1 MHAMHRFTLINE
13 GSLNKAEQIARTI
26 AIDIDKGLL
35 KKDFRL
41 PSINEFSEQYR
52 VARDTIERAYRILK
66 REGYITSVNSKGYFV
81 IGRKEKRIRVL
92 LIFNKLSSYKKIV
105 YDAIV
110 ETLGVKAKVDLHI
123 HHYDPKSLEEII
135 EGNMGKYHYYVV
147 MPHFFHSSGKNE
159 YIRVLKKIP
168 DNQLVLLDKNVPEL
182 LNRPMA
188 VYQDF
193 KTDIYH
199 ALSSAKDLLEKY
211 THIAIIFPSLS
222 NHPKEI
228 VEGTRQFCR
237 ENKKKLSILPG
248 VDDDM
253 PKKAWAYIVISEAD
267 LAHLIKRAK
276 TAGLR
281 PGRDTGIIS
290 FNETV
295 LKELLDITVI
305 TTDFEQMGRSVA
317 QLITDRNFQQL
328 KNPFYMIRR
337 KSL

>member
-1 MHAMHRFTLINE
+1 MHRFTFINE
-13 GSLNKAEQIARTI
+13 SSLNKAEQIARTI

-35 KKDFRL
+35 KKDTRL
-41 PSINEFSEQYR
+41 PSINEFSEQYT

-66 REGYITSVNSKGYFV
+66 KEGYITSVNSKGYYV
-81 IGRKEKRIRVL
+81 VGRKEKRIRVL
-92 LIFNKLSSYKKIV
+92 LVFNKLSSYKKIV

-110 ETLGVKAKVDLHI
+110 NTLGAKAKVDLHI
-123 HHYDPKSLEEII
+123 HHYDPKTFEEII
-135 EGNMGKYHYYVV
+135 DSNLGKYHYYVV
-147 MPHFFHSSGKNE
+147 MPHFFHSSGKSE
-159 YIRVLKKIP
+159 YVRVLRRIP
-168 DNQLVLLDKNVPEL
+168 ENQLVLLDKNVPEL
-182 LNRPMA
+182 NGQHMA

-199 ALSSAKDLLEKY
+199 ALCSANDLLEKY
-211 THIAIIFPSLS
+211 NHITIVFPSLS

-228 VEGTRQFCR
+228 VDGAKQFCK
-237 ENKKKLSILPG
+237 ETKKKLSIVLR

-253 PKKAWAYIVISEAD
+253 PQKGTAYIVVSEAD
-267 LAHLIKRAK
+267 LAHLIKRAR

-281 PGRDTGIIS
+281 LGRDTGIIS

-305 TTDFEQMGRSVA
+305 TTDFEEMGRSVA
-317 QLITDRNFQQL
+317 QLIIDRSFRQL

>member
-1 MHAMHRFTLINE
+1 
-13 GSLNKAEQIARTI
+13 
-26 AIDIDKGLL
+26 
-35 KKDFRL
+35 
-41 PSINEFSEQYR
+41 

-81 IGRKEKRIRVL
+81 VGRKEKRIKVL

-105 YDAIV
+105 YDAIL
-110 ETLGVKAKVDLHI
+110 ETFGQKAKVDLHI
-123 HHYDPKSLEEII
+123 HHYDPKSLEEIVDS
-135 EGNMGKYHYYVV
+135 NLGKYHYYVI
-147 MPHFFHSSGKNE
+147 MPHFFHRSSKKE
-159 YIRVLKKIP
+159 YIRVLRKIP

-182 LNRPMA
+182 HNRHMA

-199 ALSSAKDLLEKY
+199 ALCSANDLLKKY
-211 THIAIIFPSLS
+211 GHLVIVFPSLS

-228 VEGTRQFCR
+228 VEGVKQFCR
-237 ENKKKLSILPG
+237 ENKKELSLLPR

-253 PKKAWAYIVISEAD
+253 PRKGVVYIVVSEAD
-267 LAHLIKRAK
+267 LAHLIKKARM
-276 TAGLR
+276 AGYEL
-281 PGRDTGIIS
+281 GKDTGIIS

-305 TTDFEQMGRSVA
+305 TTDFEQMGRTVA
-317 QLITDRNFQQL
+317 ELIIDRSFRQV
-328 KNPFYMIRR
+328 KNPFHMIRR